1 MFESQNSKT
10 IIKIHFKSIKIYL
23 CARHIYYKLK
33 SSKNNH
39 EWKTISGDAIFNF
52 LSFVIIR
59 GGSEFYALDETCQ
72 DELMNEGEK
81 ML

>member
-1 MFESQNSKT
+1 MLD
-10 IIKIHFKSIKIYL
+10 I
-23 CARHIYYKLK
+23 YKLK

-39 EWKTISGDAIFNF
+39 EWKAITGDEVFNF
-52 LSFVIIR
+52 VSFVIIR
-59 GGSEFYALDETCQ
+59 DANEFYALDKICR